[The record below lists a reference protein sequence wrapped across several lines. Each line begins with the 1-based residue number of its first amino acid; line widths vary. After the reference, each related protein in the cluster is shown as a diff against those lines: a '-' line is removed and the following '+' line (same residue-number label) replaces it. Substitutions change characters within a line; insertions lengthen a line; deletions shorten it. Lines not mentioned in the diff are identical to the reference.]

1 MNTETKKGDQLQ
13 LYRVQTPKD
22 EQQSHSRSELRSQ
35 MPLEFVVS
43 KKSKVSVLQ
52 SIGIREFQSSE
63 KYHRRSKTTNYSGKK
78 KGMNNHISQS
88 NSESNSISEFIFF
101 LELSSVQVIT
111 ENKRGLR

>member
-1 MNTETKKGDQLQ
+1 
-13 LYRVQTPKD
+13 
-22 EQQSHSRSELRSQ
+22 

-78 KGMNNHISQS
+78 KRDEQS
-88 NSESNSISEFIFF
+88 HQPVKFREQFH
-101 LELSSVQVIT
+101 L
-111 ENKRGLR
+111 